1 MHNRH
6 LPSTFFIVLLCL
18 AAILFAQ
25 STASRAFAQET
36 VLYNF
41 TGTDGNVPESG
52 VILGA
57 SGNLYGTAPI
67 GGDLAICGGN
77 GCGTVFEI
85 VHNAGDGWSER
96 TIYTF
101 AGGTEDGASPY
112 SALVLDPHGHL
123 FGMTYYGGTGSC
135 SIGQFP
141 GCGTVFELQHNPSGG
156 WKETVLY
163 NFQGGSDGAYP
174 QATLVLDGQGNLYG
188 TTTYG
193 GSGTCVADSIPYG
206 CGTVFKLSP
215 NSDGSW
221 SETLLYQFP
230 GGING
235 ANPAGGLARDSVGT
249 LYGAAGGGLSCG
261 QYFKGTDCGIV
272 YKLRQ
277 TPSGWVKSI
286 LHRFTGG
293 ADGFEPD
300 GSVTLDASGNVYGTT
315 YAGGISSPKFGNGV
329 VYELTPGAGGAYT
342 EAILYDFT
350 GLLDGGYPTNSVVFD
365 TAGNMY
371 VFTTGGG
378 TTSQDYGGGTL
389 DELSPGAGG
398 WTETTLAAFET
409 SSEGLFPYGLVAR
422 DAAGNNYG
430 AAAFDG
436 TVSTNCPGGCGLVFE
451 VTP

>member
-1 MHNRH
+1 
-6 LPSTFFIVLLCL
+6 
-18 AAILFAQ
+18 
-25 STASRAFAQET
+25 
-36 VLYNF
+36 
-41 TGTDGNVPESG
+41 
-52 VILGA
+52 
-57 SGNLYGTAPI
+57 
-67 GGDLAICGGN
+67 
-77 GCGTVFEI
+77 
-85 VHNAGDGWSER
+85 
-96 TIYTF
+96 
-101 AGGTEDGASPY
+101 
-112 SALVLDPHGHL
+112 
-123 FGMTYYGGTGSC
+123 
-135 SIGQFP
+135 
-141 GCGTVFELQHNPSGG
+141 
-156 WKETVLY
+156 
-163 NFQGGSDGAYP
+163 
-174 QATLVLDGQGNLYG
+174 
-188 TTTYG
+188 
-193 GSGTCVADSIPYG
+193 
-206 CGTVFKLSP
+206 
-215 NSDGSW
+215 
-221 SETLLYQFP
+221 
-230 GGING
+230 
-235 ANPAGGLARDSVGT
+235 VGT

>member
-1 MHNRH
+1 MPNRN
-6 LPSTFFIVLLCL
+6 LPFIFFIVLLFF

-25 STASRAFAQET
+25 ASAPRAFAQET

-67 GGDLAICGGN
+67 GGNLAICDGN

-101 AGGTEDGASPY
+101 AGGPADGASPY
-112 SALVLDPHGHL
+112 SALVLDSHGHF

-135 SIGQFP
+135 TDGQFP

-174 QATLVLDGQGNLYG
+174 QATLVLDGEGNLYG
-188 TTTYG
+188 TTSYG
-193 GSGTCVADSIPYG
+193 GTGTCLVDSISYG

-221 SETLLYQFP
+221 SENILYQFP
-230 GGING
+230 GGFNG
-235 ANPAGGLARDSVGT
+235 AIPSGGLARDSVGT
-249 LYGAAGGGLSCG
+249 LYGAVGGGLSCG
-261 QYFKGTDCGIV
+261 QYFSGQDCGIV

-277 TPSGWVKSI
+277 TPSGWVRST

-293 ADGFEPD
+293 TDGFEPL

-315 YAGGISSPKFGNGV
+315 YFGGISSPKFGNGV
-329 VYELTPGAGGAYT
+329 VYELTPGSGGAYT
-342 EAILYDFT
+342 ETILYDFT

-365 TAGNMY
+365 ATDNIY

-378 TTSQDYGGGTL
+378 TTSQDDGGGTL

-409 SSEGLFPYGLVAR
+409 STEGLFPYGLVAR